1 MILIR
6 GCHYSLLD
14 AGGTAPHLLSDC
26 SYQSVRYP
34 MIQYALKCENDH
46 VFDSWFQSA
55 SAYEALERTGHLS
68 CAVCGSTKVKK
79 AVMAPRVTSKEVTA
93 PVEKLSDPKS
103 EQEKAIAAL
112 RKKVEE
118 NADYVGPRF
127 ADEARSMF
135 LGATPE
141 RAIYGEA
148 NGAEAKALMED
159 GIPVAPLPFLPN
171 RKAN

>member
-1 MILIR
+1 
-6 GCHYSLLD
+6 
-14 AGGTAPHLLSDC
+14 
-26 SYQSVRYP
+26 

-55 SAYEALERTGHLS
+55 SAFEALERSGHLS
-68 CAVCGSTKVKK
+68 CVICASAKVKK
-79 AVMAPRVTSKEVTA
+79 AVMAPRVATKDN
-93 PVEKLSDPKS
+93 EKPSVKLAEPKS

-112 RKKVEE
+112 RKQVEA

-135 LGATPE
+135 LGAAPE

-148 NGAEAKALMED
+148 NGAEAKALIED

>member
-1 MILIR
+1 
-6 GCHYSLLD
+6 
-14 AGGTAPHLLSDC
+14 
-26 SYQSVRYP
+26 

-55 SAYEALERTGHLS
+55 SAFEALEKSGHLS
-68 CAVCGSTKVKK
+68 CVVCASNKVKK
-79 AVMAPRVTSKEVTA
+79 AVMAPRVATHDGDTTPKPLT
-93 PVEKLSDPKS
+93 DPTTDK
-103 EQEKAIAAL
+103 EKALAAL
-112 RKKVEE
+112 RKQVEE

-127 ADEARSMF
+127 AEEARSMF

-148 NGAEAKALMED
+148 NGAEAKALIED
-159 GIPVAPLPFLPN
+159 GIPVAPLPFVPN